1 MLEPYLGYATPE
13 RLVLRGRFLSALKR
27 ATPQPD
33 QSRWTNLRQMV
44 RLFLTDEVAG
54 VPVSARGVRALSDDE
69 GYVRLEVPRHRS
81 DRGWARVVIAREAE
95 PEGVPAEEA
104 QVGLRALVPRK
115 DARLGVISD
124 IDDTILHTG
133 AWRPVRMLWI
143 SLTGNVLTRQ
153 VYPDAAALLR
163 SLCEKGRNPVYYVSS
178 SPWNLHDFL
187 GHLFRRADLPEG
199 PMMLRDF
206 GLSEGRIVSD
216 SHGAHKGA
224 AIDAL
229 LAANPRL
236 PFVLLGDTGQH
247 DAEIYRAAARRHPGR
262 MRGVA
267 LRTPGHGTD
276 AADEVHIRALREDGI
291 PVHVG
296 RTFTGALE
304 ALGETG

>member
-1 MLEPYLGYATPE
+1 VLEPYLGYATPE
-13 RLVLRGRFLSALKR
+13 GLVLRGRFLSALKR
-27 ATPQPD
+27 AAPRPD

-54 VPVSARGVRALSDDE
+54 VPVNARGVSAVSDDE
-69 GYVRLEVPRHRS
+69 GYVRLEVPRHPG
-81 DRGWARVVIAREAE
+81 DRGWARVVIARDAGQS
-95 PEGVPAEEA
+95 GVPVEETR
-104 QVGLRALVPRK
+104 VGLRALVPRP

-133 AWRPVRMLWI
+133 AWRPVRMLWT
-143 SLTGNVLTRQ
+143 SLTGNVLTRR
-153 VYPDAAALLR
+153 VHPDAAAFLR
-163 SLCEKGRNPVYYVSS
+163 GLWEKGRNPVYYVSS

-187 GHLFRRADLPEG
+187 GRLFRRAGLPEG

-206 GLSEGRIVSD
+206 GIAEGRIVSE
-216 SHGAHKGA
+216 SHGAHKGK

-236 PFVLLGDTGQH
+236 PFVLVGDTGQH

-267 LRTPGHGTD
+267 LRTPGYGTD

-296 RTFTGALE
+296 RTFSGALE